1 MSDIENTKY
10 KIITVAE
17 FLPDNER
24 TAQIMKKK
32 MEEEEQKR

>member
-24 TAQIMKKK
+24 TA
-32 MEEEEQKR
+32 